1 MAFTIAMR
9 ATPTLSPDFM
19 NYLMNTLKV
28 SIYGLLWGFPV
39 PIILALLLNRI
50 RKEGIKKKIQ
60 LLIYAPNFI
69 SVIVLCGMV
78 RMFLS
83 PIGPMNKLLGISTNW
98 MTMPA
103 AFRTIYIASGIWQGA
118 GWASIM
124 YTAALSNASKEL
136 EEAARMDGANIFQ
149 QMWYVE
155 LPAIKNIIVIQ
166 FILQAGNIMSIGFEK
181 AYALQTDMNL
191 PASEILSTYVYRI
204 GLLNGDYGYSTAVLP
219 GHPFPF
225 PADLLQTIS
234 MSDSDI
240 FSGTVSFSERI
251 QRFLSALNKTGKTP
265 ACPPAATLIHQSIK
279 KADGD
284 ITVSELAAR
293 TGYSCRHISR
303 IFTEYFGYSPKTFC
317 RLLRFHHTLYE
328 IFQDPHRNNSEFITQ
343 IGYSDQA
350 HFQREFKTFMGETPR
365 RFGRRLIQQKF

>member
-1 MAFTIAMR
+1 MFQGLFNYDNPVWRFIGKLGDLVLLNLLWLICCIPVFTAGA
-9 ATPTLSPDFM
+9 ATTAV
-19 NYLMNTLKV
+19 YYVTLKLV
-28 SIYGLLWGFPV
+28 RDDDGSTIKSFFHSFTQNFKQATAIWLMILVAGGLLGFDLWFLMSGV
-39 PIILALLLNRI
+39 VTVSTVVKTVMSAVFGAMTLILL
-50 RKEGIKKKIQ
+50 
-60 LLIYAPNFI
+60 F
-69 SVIVLCGMV
+69 V
-78 RMFLS
+78 
-83 PIGPMNKLLGISTNW
+83 T
-98 MTMPA
+98 T
-103 AFRTIYIASGIWQGA
+103 YI
-118 GWASIM
+118 
-124 YTAALSNASKEL
+124 
-136 EEAARMDGANIFQ
+136 F
-149 QMWYVE
+149 
-155 LPAIKNIIVIQ
+155 P
-166 FILQAGNIMSIGFEK
+166 LQARFYNTVKRTLFNAFFMS
-181 AYALQTDMNL
+181 
-191 PASEILSTYVYRI
+191 VR
-204 GLLNGDYGYSTAVLP
+204 
-219 GHPFPF
+219 H
-225 PADLLQTIS
+225 LLQTIS

-265 ACPPAATLIHQSIK
+265 VCPPAATLIHQSIK